1 MTQTQVSKM
10 AWHSIALMSLTS
22 IHHVYGAIIYSTPWR
37 LHILMLSIPV
47 TALTL
52 LLKLYFFK
60 KKGKYRWAFK
70 SAFLFVTLVPS
81 IGMIGVYEG
90 LYNHVLKNI
99 LFFSGASQETL
110 QSMFPAPMYEM
121 PNDFIFEV
129 TGVMQ
134 GLIVVPMI
142 VLLMKQ
148 RTFSFKTLIA

>member
-70 SAFLFVTLVPS
+70 SAFLFITLVPS

>member
-1 MTQTQVSKM
+1 MTQTQVSKT

-60 KKGKYRWAFK
+60 KKGKYRWVFK
-70 SAFLFVTLVPS
+70 SAFLFITLVPS

-110 QSMFPAPMYEM
+110 QLMFPAPMYEM

-148 RTFSFKTLIA
+148 RAFPFKTLIA

>member
-60 KKGKYRWAFK
+60 KKGKYRWVFK
-70 SAFLFVTLVPS
+70 SAFLFITLVPS